1 MLCDDLGM
9 LNRFS
14 EKGVCSSH
22 TLLPVV
28 ARGFFLPLSGDQDAK
43 PTPAGEVSGIK
54 WGCAAGGAV
63 ILRDTLVY
71 DRFWLSFVV
80 FLRRFHLSAA
90 ASHCGALRRVCDA

>member
-1 MLCDDLGM
+1 VLCDDLGM

-54 WGCAAGGAV
+54 WGVLREAPLFCVIPWCMTAFGCLLLFFYAGSIYLLLLPIAV
-63 ILRDTLVY
+63 P
-71 DRFWLSFVV
+71 
-80 FLRRFHLSAA
+80 
-90 ASHCGALRRVCDA
+90 